1 MSASSDPHAGGVRSP
16 VHAPLPAESL
26 VDRRGF
32 LTTAGAATI
41 SALLVGACGGGEVAT
56 SPGTPGTTP
65 RPPVSGDGNLPAGI
79 TRDGNILR
87 INLTVVS
94 ALQATNGFT
103 IIPDPPTVVI
113 NLGSSGFRAF
123 TARCTHD
130 GCTVGSV
137 SNRRIVCPCHGSAFD
152 ADGGDVLV
160 GPATQPLRSFAV
172 NFASSTQILSVTI
185 P

>member
-1 MSASSDPHAGGVRSP
+1 MSASSDPNARGSLSP
-16 VHAPLPAESL
+16 RDESLPAESL

-41 SALLVGACGGGEVAT
+41 SALLVGACGGSDAAT
-56 SPGTPGTTP
+56 GPGSTGTTP
-65 RPPVSGDGNLPAGI
+65 RPPVSGGGSLPAGV

-87 INLTVVS
+87 LDLAVVS
-94 ALQATNGFT
+94 ALQAANGFT

-113 NLGSSGFRAF
+113 NLGSNVFRAF
-123 TARCTHD
+123 TGRCTHE

-152 ADGGDVLV
+152 ADGGDVLA
-160 GPATQPLRSFAV
+160 GPATQPLRSFPV
-172 NFASSTQILSVTI
+172 SYASTTQILSVTVT
-185 P
+185 